1 MEPYKS
7 FGEED
12 EEEDEAKKKG
22 VGLPPLFRY
31 ITRLDRWIYMCVCVM

>member
-22 VGLPPLFRY
+22 VGLPPF
-31 ITRLDRWIYMCVCVM
+31 LDT